1 MLMRAEPRAGFL
13 SPLTRVGVRQH
24 LHLQP
29 RSARPTMEMCNKSC
43 APEDDVD
50 GGHVPRARTPKLI
63 LALAFLVATSC
74 GHGTDSTGPS
84 ASPLKPTGKPA
95 GTPPGPTV
103 PTPRSPSGLAFTV
116 QPAAAFA
123 GMPINPAVR
132 VTVRD
137 SLGATVT
144 TAPVSVTIALAPG
157 AAGTLHGTLMAVSVN
172 GVATFSDLAPTIAG
186 PYRLVATAAG
196 LRADTSAAF
205 GVETL
210 SASDRIAFVQSRQSR
225 YTDVPSSVVVM
236 NVDGSGLKT
245 IYAGGVLGHPRWSPD
260 GLKLAFSGQFAAPAP
275 STPCWW
281 YDVTCQLKI
290 FVANAD
296 GSGGLTHL
304 TDSLSWNSAD
314 PEWSPDGS
322 RIAFTYRFDEIDDAY
337 SIEVMNADG
346 SGKRQVAYPSR
357 WQTDLYM
364 APTWSPDGRS
374 LAFQF
379 MSFTSNGAGMS
390 QILITDLADSRLRTL
405 VPAFA
410 TVFQWSASGAS
421 GPEWSPDG
429 SRLLFR
435 NDRGLAVAP
444 LDGSAITQLTADLSD
459 GMASWTPQGRILFT
473 RAVDGVSRIHIMN
486 ADGSGVAMLPQPAGN
501 NYWPSWAPGP
511 QGR

>member
-1 MLMRAEPRAGFL
+1 MVKTSRA
-13 SPLTRVGVRQH
+13 T
-24 LHLQP
+24 
-29 RSARPTMEMCNKSC
+29 ARPNIEMRNESC
-43 APEDDVD
+43 APEEYFK
-50 GGHVPRARTPKLI
+50 GGHVPRTRTPKLI
-63 LALAFLVATSC
+63 LALGIFVTTSC
-74 GHGTDSTGPS
+74 SHGTDSTGPN
-84 ASPLKPTGKPA
+84 AVPLKPTG
-95 GTPPGPTV
+95 TVPGPTI
-103 PTPRSPSGLAFTV
+103 PTPGIASELDFTV

-123 GMPINPAVR
+123 GMPINPAVQ

-137 SLGATVT
+137 SHGATAT
-144 TAPVSVTIALAPG
+144 TTPVSVTIALAPG
-157 AAGTLHGTLMAVSVN
+157 AAGALHGTLMAVSVN
-172 GVATFSDLAPTIAG
+172 GVATFSDLAPTVSG
-186 PYRLVATAAG
+186 PYRLVATAGG
-196 LRADTSAAF
+196 LRADTSATF
-205 GVETL
+205 GVEIL
-210 SASDRIAFVQSRQSR
+210 SASDRIAFVASGQSRLV
-225 YTDVPSSVVVM
+225 DVPSSVMVM
-236 NVDGSGLKT
+236 NVDGSGLRT

-260 GLKLAFSGQFAAPAP
+260 GLKLVFSGQSAARPP

-281 YDVTCQLKI
+281 NDVTCQLKI

-304 TDSLSWNSAD
+304 TDSLSWNSTD

-346 SGKRQVAYPSR
+346 SGKSQVAYPSN
-357 WQTDLYM
+357 WQTDVYM

-379 MSFTSNGAGMS
+379 LSFASNGAEMS
-390 QILITDLADSRLRTL
+390 QILIKDLPGSRLRTL

-435 NDRGLAVAP
+435 NDRGLALAT
-444 LDGSAITQLTADLSD
+444 LDGSAITQLTADLTD
-459 GMASWTPQGRILFT
+459 GTPSWTPRGRILFT
-473 RAVDGVSRIHIMN
+473 RVVGGLSRIHIMN

-501 NYWPSWAPGP
+501 NYWPSWAPARATGAASTNGVVP
-511 QGR
+511 SF